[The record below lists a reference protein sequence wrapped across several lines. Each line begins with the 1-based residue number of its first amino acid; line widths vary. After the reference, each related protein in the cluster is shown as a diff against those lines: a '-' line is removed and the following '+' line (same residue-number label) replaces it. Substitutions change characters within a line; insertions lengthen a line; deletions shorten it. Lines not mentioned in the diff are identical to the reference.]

1 MPTKTASAQ
10 REGLRMVVNMETLL
24 VASLIGNIVTEVTK
38 VIFQKPTDDAKIDAL
53 HQALNDALGQ
63 LRQFV
68 K

>member
-1 MPTKTASAQ
+1 
-10 REGLRMVVNMETLL
+10 MVVNMETLL
-24 VASLIGNIVTEVTK
+24 VASLIGNIVAEVTK

-53 HQALNDALGQ
+53 HKALNDALSQ

>member
-1 MPTKTASAQ
+1 MSAALGREEASP
-10 REGLRMVVNMETLL
+10 MVVNMETLL

-38 VIFQKPTDDAKIDAL
+38 VIFQKPADDAKIDAL

>member
-1 MPTKTASAQ
+1 MGVGSDPP
-10 REGLRMVVNMETLL
+10 EVLPMVINMEALL

-38 VIFQKPTDDAKIDAL
+38 VIFQKPADDAKIDAL
-53 HQALNDALGQ
+53 HLALNDALSQ